1 MQIKNKL
8 TTLRLTLDT
17 LSERDKLFMF
27 ELMNS
32 EGWIQYIGDRNI
44 HSEIDALAYIQK
56 VNTNSKV
63 SYWIVKLKD
72 TDEKIGIITF
82 IKRDYLDHNDIGF
95 AFLPNYFGQ
104 GYAFEA
110 TKEVLKFVK
119 KNHNLSQI
127 LATTIPEN
135 INSVTLLKKL
145 GFEYEKSITVENETL
160 HVYNSLTENY

>member
-1 MQIKNKL
+1 L